1 MIRYKCHCGEEMMIV
16 CNPVLDLTRG
26 LARTCTK
33 CGAELAVLL
42 IVVKREKLQAYLR
55 RRLQR

>member
-1 MIRYKCHCGEEMMIV
+1 MMVV
-16 CNPVLDLTRG
+16 CSPALDLTRG
-26 LARTCTK
+26 VARTCTK

-42 IVVKREKLQAYLR
+42 VVVKREKLQAYLR